1 MSLMIFQEGLFI
13 DLSATANLE
22 PGNNLSRQNYYN
34 KNLRK
39 CSQIVRRNLFKIMKR
54 YRRRWSQER
63 HASSRDER

>member
-39 CSQIVRRNLFKIMKR
+39 CSQIVRRNFFKIMKI
-54 YRRRWSQER
+54 YRGRWSQER
-63 HASSRDER
+63 HASSRGEW